1 MDNFLTFAEYLIE
14 KPLTPQQRMKRARVM
29 KRLAPKIALKK
40 KLALKKKAPMEKIK
54 KRAEKKA
61 KDIVRKKFSDGDYA
75 QMSFA
80 QKIQIDKKVEKKKA
94 LVKKIAKKLVPKMKK
109 AEADRL
115 QKMRSNKEATTSQQK
130 EK

>member
-14 KPLTPQQRMKRARVM
+14 KPLTTQKLMKRARVM

-61 KDIVRKKFSDGDYA
+61 PMVAKEELTPYDY
-75 QMSFA
+75 
-80 QKIQIDKKVEKKKA
+80 VLE
-94 LVKKIAKKLVPKMKK
+94 
-109 AEADRL
+109 
-115 QKMRSNKEATTSQQK
+115 
-130 EK
+130 